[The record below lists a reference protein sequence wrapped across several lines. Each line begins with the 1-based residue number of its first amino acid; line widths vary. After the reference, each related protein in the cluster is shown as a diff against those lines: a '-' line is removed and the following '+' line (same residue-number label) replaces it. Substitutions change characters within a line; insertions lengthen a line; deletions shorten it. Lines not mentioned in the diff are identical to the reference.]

1 MKIILMKFKGPLQS
15 YGTDSHFETR
25 HTDDHPS
32 KGAVLGLVA
41 AALGI
46 RREESEKLRKLCN
59 LHMVVR
65 VDQVG
70 QRNREFQIA
79 AKYKKTGDHE
89 RNYVTYRYYLE
100 DAVFLVALEGED
112 DLIKCIYEA
121 LKRPYFAL
129 FYGRRSCP
137 VNYDFLIG
145 LFDGTAMEQI
155 QNQPWLAADWYQK
168 KYAKQEKI
176 RLDVYGDKICMPKAR
191 QKVLRRDQP
200 VSFSQMGRQHDLRF
214 EVHEIVRIE
223 NPAYVAPDIQT
234 ENGIFV
240 ASTETIQTEHD
251 AFAALMEE

>member
-1 MKIILMKFKGPLQS
+1 MKTILMKFQGPLQS

-46 RREESEKLRKLCN
+46 RREETVKLQELCN
-59 LHMVVR
+59 LRMVVR
-65 VDQVG
+65 VDQIG
-70 QRNREFQIA
+70 QMSREFQIA

-100 DAVFLVALEGED
+100 DAGFLVALEGED
-112 DLIKCIYEA
+112 ALIECIYEA
-121 LKRPYFAL
+121 LKRPYFQL

-137 VNYDFLIG
+137 VNYDFLLGIYE
-145 LFDGTAMEQI
+145 GTAFDQI
-155 QNQPWLAADWYQK
+155 REWPWIAADWYCK
-168 KYAKQEKI
+168 RRSRQEKI
-176 RLDVYGDKICMPKAR
+176 RLDVYGDVACMPEESQR
-191 QKVLRRDQP
+191 VLRRDQP

-214 EVHEIVRIE
+214 ESHKSIWVL
-223 NPAYVAPDIQT
+223 NPNYIRTDL
-234 ENGIFV
+234 
-240 ASTETIQTEHD
+240 QTEHD